1 MLLLDL
7 HDHRRDSDVELV
19 AALRAGEPL
28 ALAEAYHRTVAAAH
42 AVARRLVGTSSEVEA
57 LLRAVYA
64 ELWEAPPIGEALE
77 GWVRGRAFAI
87 AAGHLRAAGR
97 APASPSAALLLP
109 DLPRPEVRY
118 LDAAE
123 RAIAELAEDERR
135 ALVLAHDRGVPTE
148 HQDDL
153 DAGAALHRALDALAG
168 PEPSGGLAGEA
179 GDCSDL
185 PLLADHVL
193 GLVEPLRADE
203 VAGAVA
209 GQPGCG
215 SRART
220 LRRGRR
226 RLEGLPPTPD
236 AGQRVLVTVL
246 SAAPGAPATGRAAA
260 AAAQGT
266 APGPGTA
273 PAPAPAPAM
282 VTARPPGTAPATST
296 VPALAPEPAPQGPA
310 APDDDVAIVAV
321 RRGAAAPA
329 PAQTGAEEEPDE
341 PTEDLAEVSAA
352 ILADLSDDPPSASIE
367 EPPPDSEPETA
378 PRPDRSRVFDGEVAL
393 ARGSVPAPP
402 LAPVDPDPDLELDLE
417 PYEFTELRGRG
428 GDEREGLDDLDE
440 PDQPRRP
447 APPARRRGLLGRLGR
462 MTLMLL
468 APAIVA
474 VLLVNLLW
482 SALAG

>member
-7 HDHRRDSDVELV
+7 HDHRRDSDAELV
-19 AALRAGEPL
+19 GALRAREPL

-42 AVARRLVGTSSEVEA
+42 AVARRLVGTSGEVEA
-57 LLRAVYA
+57 LLRAVYT

-87 AAGHLRAAGR
+87 AAGHLRAEGR

-123 RAIAELAEDERR
+123 RAIGELAEDERR

-153 DAGAALHRALDALAG
+153 EAGAALHRALEALAG
-168 PEPSGGLAGEA
+168 PEPSGDLTGQTAGCA
-179 GDCSDL
+179 DL

-193 GLVEPLRADE
+193 GLVEPLRAAE
-203 VAGAVA
+203 VAAAVA
-209 GQPGCG
+209 AQPGCG

-246 SAAPGAPATGRAAA
+246 SAAPGAPVAV
-260 AAAQGT
+260 
-266 APGPGTA
+266 A
-273 PAPAPAPAM
+273 PAPPLP
-282 VTARPPGTAPATST
+282 
-296 VPALAPEPAPQGPA
+296 LAFEAEPAPPA
-310 APDDDVAIVAV
+310 PPPARPVAPPLAPASAGDDVAIVEV

-329 PAQTGAEEEPDE
+329 PVETVVEQPPDE

-352 ILADLSDDPPSASIE
+352 ILADLSEDPPSASVE
-367 EPPPDSEPETA
+367 EPAHSPGQEPA

-393 ARGSVPAPP
+393 SRGSVPAPP
-402 LAPVDPDPDLELDLE
+402 LATPHPEADPDPDLELELELE
-417 PYEFTELRGRG
+417 PYEFTELRDRR
-428 GDEREGLDDLDE
+428 D
-440 PDQPRRP
+440 PDQPDQPDDGADLDGPDEPRRP
-447 APPARRRGLLGRLGR
+447 SPPPARRRGLLGRLGR

-468 APAIVA
+468 APALVA

-482 SALAG
+482 SALSG